1 MASSGII
8 RRGNTAADG
17 SFKEIR
23 PPVLAIPDRLHISY
37 RQPNSIEFRKTV
49 STRPRNLTAYW
60 PMDEGTGVVATDVAG
75 GNNGALVGGASWQDG
90 GFGKA
95 VRFDGSSG
103 FVSTQ
108 ATGAMLG
115 IDGKKSRTI
124 SFWTFVEDG
133 NPKSQP
139 GFYGYGKLSR

>member
-1 MASSGII
+1 
-8 RRGNTAADG
+8 
-17 SFKEIR
+17 
-23 PPVLAIPDRLHISY
+23 
-37 RQPNSIEFRKTV
+37 
-49 STRPRNLTAYW
+49 
-60 PMDEGTGVVATDVAG
+60 MDEGTGVVATDVAG
-75 GNNGALVGGASWQDG
+75 GNNGALVGGVSWQDG
-90 GFGKA
+90 RFGKA

-139 GFYGYGKLSR
+139 GFYGYGERSCPGENRFWECVILRMVVIPNYYRSTFVGTLGYTIITT

>member
-1 MASSGII
+1 
-8 RRGNTAADG
+8 
-17 SFKEIR
+17 
-23 PPVLAIPDRLHISY
+23 
-37 RQPNSIEFRKTV
+37 
-49 STRPRNLTAYW
+49 
-60 PMDEGTGVVATDVAG
+60 MDEGTGVVATDVAG

-90 GFGKA
+90 RFGKA

-124 SFWTFVEDG
+124 SFWTLWKMEIPSL
-133 NPKSQP
+133 NPVFMAMEREVVLVRIASGECVILRMVVIP
-139 GFYGYGKLSR
+139 NYYLSTGVGILGYTIITT

>member
-1 MASSGII
+1 
-8 RRGNTAADG
+8 
-17 SFKEIR
+17 
-23 PPVLAIPDRLHISY
+23 
-37 RQPNSIEFRKTV
+37 
-49 STRPRNLTAYW
+49 
-60 PMDEGTGVVATDVAG
+60 MDEGTGVVATDVAG

-90 GFGKA
+90 RYL
-95 VRFDGSSG
+95 VRRYGIDGSSG

-139 GFYGYGKLSR
+139 GFYGYGERSCR